1 MPISIGAVASQQV
14 GCDGLVPA
22 YLSKARPHR
31 FPDIGG
37 VIGHDLADCRGAS
50 GSKRL
55 KHCLMIENRL
65 FPCGLLKIADVSDPP
80 QPTGTASV
88 RFD

>member
-1 MPISIGAVASQQV
+1 
-14 GCDGLVPA
+14 
-22 YLSKARPHR
+22 
-31 FPDIGG
+31 

-80 QPTGTASV
+80 QPTGTAPV